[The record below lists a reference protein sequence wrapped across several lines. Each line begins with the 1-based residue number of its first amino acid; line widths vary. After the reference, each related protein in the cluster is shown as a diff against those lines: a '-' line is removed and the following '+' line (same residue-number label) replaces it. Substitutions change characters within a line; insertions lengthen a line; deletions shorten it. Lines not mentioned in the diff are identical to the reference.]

1 MRTAFRAYIDAGK
14 GLCTESV
21 KRLAETNYY
30 SARAFYKYQLKRAKR
45 RYKEPP
51 LLVYQMGKVG
61 SSTVVRSLNVLKL
74 DMPIYHPH
82 FLSKNRIAETEAK
95 RKKFFRTER
104 YSYLKRPWLYQF
116 LRGEIDKAL
125 IGEKWRIVTLT
136 REPIGR
142 NISTF
147 FENLA
152 VRTLHY
158 GHEYEIQS
166 DYYDISPTIVKLDAL
181 EELTDLFLSR
191 VRHNSPLVFFDRE
204 LKAIFGIDVFAHEF
218 PKAKGYDIYEGENA
232 DVLLIRLEDLSRCAR
247 KAFHEFLHIEDFALV
262 DTNIGSEK
270 DYAPIYKKFKQTVS
284 LPETYM
290 NDMYQSK
297 YMQHFYSQE
306 EIKRFERIWCK

>member
-1 MRTAFRAYIDAGK
+1 MRTAFRAYIDTGK
-14 GLCTESV
+14 GLCTESM
-21 KRLAETNYY
+21 KRLAETNYC

-82 FLSKNRIAETEAK
+82 FLSNNRIAETEAK

-136 REPIGR
+136 REPVGR

-152 VRTLHY
+152 VKTLHY

-204 LKAIFGIDVFAHEF
+204 LKAIFGIDVFAREF
-218 PKAKGYDIYEGENA
+218 PKANGYDIYEGEKA
-232 DVLLIRLEDLSRCAR
+232 DVLLIRLEDLNRCAR
-247 KAFHEFLHIEDFALV
+247 EAFHEFLYLEDFALA

-270 DYAPIYKKFKQTVS
+270 EYAPIYKKFKQTVT

-306 EIKRFERIWCK
+306 EIKRFERIWRK

>member
-14 GLCTESV
+14 GLCTESM

-30 SARAFYKYQLKRAKR
+30 SSRAFYKYQLKRAKR
-45 RYKEPP
+45 RYREPP

-61 SSTVVRSLNVLKL
+61 SSTVVRSLSVLKL

-82 FLSKNRIAETEAK
+82 FLSKDRIAETEAK

-116 LRGEIDKAL
+116 LCGEIDKTL

-152 VRTLHY
+152 VKTLRY

-204 LKAIFGIDVFAHEF
+204 LKAIFGIDVFAREF
-218 PKAKGYDIYEGENA
+218 PEANGYDIYEGEKA
-232 DVLLIRLEDLSRCAR
+232 DVLLIRLEDLNRCAR
-247 KAFHEFLHIEDFALV
+247 EAFHEFLYIEDFALV

-270 DYAPIYKKFKQTVS
+270 EYAPIYKKFKQTVT

-297 YMQHFYSQE
+297 YVQHFYSQE
-306 EIKRFERIWCK
+306 EIRRFERIWRK